1 MRNLLLPLL
10 VFLSFTAI
18 GQTPAD
24 WWYFGQSAGIHFETG
39 GPVSDPNGAL
49 LTYEG
54 CASISN
60 SNGDL
65 LFYTDGLKVFDASH
79 TLMANGSGL
88 LGDPSSTQSAIVV
101 PKPQSSNFYYIFTVD
116 DGAQVNGTHYT
127 LVDMSLNGGLGDV
140 VTTEKNI
147 PLVTPTAEKIASVQ
161 KPNGYWVVTLKIS
174 GDTCYAYEVT
184 AAGVNLTPV
193 LSNTGVSLTAS
204 NFWGYLKPSI
214 QGDKL
219 AFISQGI
226 NEAYV
231 FDFDNSTGMVTGS
244 TAITQSIGAS
254 SGYGVEFSPD
264 GNLLYT
270 MSYSTNDV
278 KHYDLTL
285 ASAAAISASE
295 VILGS
300 SAGGGGGGALQLG
313 PDGKLYVCRSGKNFL
328 SVINDPNTYGTG
340 AGYQDTAVMLNA
352 GATNSLGLP
361 TFIQS
366 FFNVDFSYFQ
376 VCFGD
381 TTCFISDTVG
391 VDETRWYFGDPISGA
406 LDSTYAFNPKHYY
419 ADTGLYTVMLV
430 AFSDTLVDTSYQTF
444 RILPRQTV
452 SLGSDTTVCTGTQ
465 FLYDVSQLYSSYM
478 WQDSSTLDTFL
489 TNQDTLI
496 SVTVFG
502 ACDTVMD
509 QIRITYD
516 DTIAFDLGP
525 DTTFCGGVD
534 YFIDANINVTA
545 DLLWST
551 GDTLD
556 TLTITEN
563 GSYFLHADNTCG
575 LVMDTVLV
583 EFIPIPEVS
592 LLDPDTINCFDNEIV
607 LTHPNEEGT
616 TYIWSDSSSKKTYR
630 VDTTETVWL
639 AAFNECGSTI
649 DTMNLYFNKEIISEL
664 GVDTTI
670 CDLDTISLNAYSPG
684 ATYLWSTGDTTDSI
698 LTGRVSQL
706 YVVTITEGLCQTIE
720 SKRVDLSN
728 VFCPG
733 IDCDLIVA
741 NVITPN
747 GDGVNDIWRVTSD
760 CDIVKFGLNIYNRW
774 GQLVHSSDNAKFGW
788 DGTVSGVPATEG
800 VYFYEL
806 FFKDTVV
813 VDIDSEDFRGSITL
827 LR

>member
-1 MRNLLLPLL
+1 M
-10 VFLSFTAI
+10 SFTVI

-24 WWYFGQSAGIHFETG
+24 WWYFGMGAGVHFETG
-39 GPVSDPNGAL
+39 GPVSDPNGEL
-49 LTYEG
+49 QTFEG
-54 CASISN
+54 CASIS
-60 SNGDL
+60 SSSGDL
-65 LFYTDGLKVFDASH
+65 LFYTDGLEVYDATH

-88 LGDPSSTQSAIVV
+88 LGDPSSSQSAIVV

-193 LSNTGVSLTAS
+193 LSNTGVSLTTA
-204 NFWGYLKPSI
+204 NFWGYLKPNI

-226 NEAYV
+226 SEAYV

-244 TAITQSIGAS
+244 TAITQSVGGNT
-254 SGYGVEFSPD
+254 GYGVEFSPD

-270 MSYSTNDV
+270 MSYSINDV

-285 ASAAAISASE
+285 ATAALISASE

-300 SAGGGGGGALQLG
+300 TTSGTGGGALQLG
-313 PDGKLYVCRSGKNFL
+313 PDGKLYVCRSGKTFL

-340 AGYQDTAVMLNA
+340 AGYQDTALMLNA
-352 GATNSLGLP
+352 GATCRLGLP

-366 FFNVDFSYFQ
+366 FFNIEFSYSE

-381 TTCFISDTVG
+381 TTCFLSDTVG
-391 VDETRWYFGDPISGA
+391 VDETRWYFGDPASGA
-406 LDSTYAFNPKHYY
+406 FDSTYVFNPKHFYS
-419 ADTGLYTVMLV
+419 DTGVYDVMLV
-430 AFSDTLVDTSYQTF
+430 AFSDTLVDTSYQTV
-444 RILPRQTV
+444 RIFPRQTV
-452 SLGSDTTVCTGTQ
+452 SLGVDTTVCTGTQ

-478 WQDSSTLDTFL
+478 WHDSTTLDTFL

-502 ACDTVMD
+502 VCDTVMD

-516 DTIAFDLGP
+516 DTIRFDLGP
-525 DTTFCGGVD
+525 DTTLCGGNF
-534 YFIDANINVTA
+534 YFLNADINVNA
-545 DLLWST
+545 NLLWST
-551 GDTLD
+551 GDSLD
-556 TLTITEN
+556 TLSITESGN
-563 GSYFLHADNTCG
+563 YFLHADNTCG
-575 LVMDTVLV
+575 LVMDTVTVIFL
-583 EFIPIPEVS
+583 PIPSIS
-592 LLDPDTINCFDNEIV
+592 LLPEDTINCFDNEIV
-607 LTHPNEEGT
+607 LRHPDVEGT

-639 AAFNECGSTI
+639 AAFNECGSTL
-649 DTMNLYFNKEIISEL
+649 DTINLYFNKEIISEL

-670 CDLDTISLNAYSPG
+670 CDLDTISLNAFSPG
-684 ATYLWSTGDTTDSI
+684 ATYLWNTGDTIDSI
-698 LTGRVSQL
+698 LTGREGQL
-706 YVVTITEGLCQTIE
+706 YVVTVTEGLCQTIE
-720 SKRVDLSN
+720 SKRVDLSD

-733 IDCDLIVA
+733 IDCDLIVS

-774 GQLVHSSDNAKFGW
+774 GQLIHSSDNAKFGW
-788 DGTVSGVPATEG
+788 DGTIAGAPAQEG
-800 VYFYEL
+800 VYYYEL
-806 FFKDTVV
+806 YFKDTVV

-827 LR
+827 LK